1 MGGNGS
7 LVDVLIGLISVGTPV
22 IGPLDCFISG
32 HSILNSDSWGKGM
45 DNRH

>member
-7 LVDVLIGLISVGTPV
+7 LVEVLIPLIFVGTPV
-22 IGPLDCFISG
+22 IGLLDCFISG

-45 DNRH
+45 DSH